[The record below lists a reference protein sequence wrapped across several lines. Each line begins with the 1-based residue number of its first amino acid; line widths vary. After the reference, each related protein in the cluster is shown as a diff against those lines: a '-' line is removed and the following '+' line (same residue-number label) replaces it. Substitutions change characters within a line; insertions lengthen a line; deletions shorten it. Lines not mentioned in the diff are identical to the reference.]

1 MRSFKIESYV
11 PEESFYQGKDA
22 RFCRTAYEDCFVID
36 IENDARI
43 LASLRGN
50 CEIGASLVQNM
61 KLSLADAAALFNLFN
76 GTKEF
81 LILPCPAGTLLVF
94 PAWQTLGLA
103 LVFFLKENAEEVQK
117 AHQNAQRYAFLDVF
131 EVEEDAKINQRL
143 RLEQRLCT
151 LLFYMEHLFGVK
163 RQANA
168 MAHVL
173 MIANLVGCHL
183 QETTV
188 LREGL
193 ALDENELNTLGAYL
207 FCTFMTM
214 RRYNGRVS
222 ATNLPK
228 ESENT
233 EILTHV
239 PQEYGL
245 RIQQTVRTRVSKTT
259 QFDLPTKADVA
270 NFTAHPAFQNYTA
283 EQTDN
288 GICLHIPLKQTALLS
303 SITARGAEK
312 EITLTIF
319 PLFSLL
325 I

>member
-1 MRSFKIESYV
+1 MRGFKIESYV
-11 PEESFYQGKDA
+11 PEENFFFGKDA
-22 RFCRTAYEDCFVID
+22 HVYKALYEDCFVVD
-36 IENDARI
+36 IKDDVRI
-43 LASLRGN
+43 LASARGI
-50 CEIGASLVQNM
+50 EIGASLIQSRN
-61 KLSLADAAALFNLFN
+61 LSLADAAALLNLFD
-76 GTKEF
+76 GTNEV
-81 LILPCPAGTLLVF
+81 LILPCPTGTLLVY

-103 LVFFLKENAEEVQK
+103 LAFFLKENAENIQK
-117 AHQNAQRYAFLDVF
+117 ACQNAQRYAFSAVF
-131 EVEEDAKINQRL
+131 EAEEETKINQRL
-143 RLEQRLCT
+143 RLEHKVCT
-151 LLFYMEHLFGVK
+151 LLFYMEQLFGAN
-163 RQANA
+163 RQENA
-168 MAHVL
+168 VAHVL
-173 MIANLVGCHL
+173 MIANLVGCRLH
-183 QETTV
+183 ETTV
-188 LREGL
+188 LSEGIT
-193 ALDENELNTLGAYL
+193 LDENELDTLGAYL

-222 ATNLPK
+222 ATNAPI
-228 ESENT
+228 EGETT

-245 RIQQTVRTRVSKTT
+245 RVQQTVRKRTSKATP
-259 QFDLPTKADVA
+259 FDLPTRADVA